1 MKITDELLD
10 KIRSKFRENCPLMF
24 DIFRTLFPTDADE
37 ECKRKELSI
46 VHALSLLVS
55 LRNKTKRN
63 DVKLFFSILLT
74 SMGVGFRLMNL
85 LSRMNL
91 TLHATVL
98 NDFFDKFVERKMT
111 EIKSLTPSETPLI
124 FLLDNINMY
133 RGVKKYFRL
142 FKVIGPK
149 MWNFTGRGMMIP
161 QVEGIK
167 DLFLKPETST
177 KIQQDVF
184 SLTCN
189 EIFIE
194 GNKQHLKL
202 WEDWLQY
209 YLLSMIDISLNRTP
223 TKKLLKDMSEKEFND
238 WLSRADIGG
247 GDSHFKIELPK
258 PEKLLDD
265 TASDLKAKMFI
276 LPLSLENNATTTGTA
291 AILTEYA
298 NSFDIPCTDSKTF
311 FPFNEETSLILRNPE
326 NILSSSA

>member
-1 MKITDELLD
+1 
-10 KIRSKFRENCPLMF
+10 
-24 DIFRTLFPTDADE
+24 
-37 ECKRKELSI
+37 
-46 VHALSLLVS
+46 
-55 LRNKTKRN
+55 
-63 DVKLFFSILLT
+63 
-74 SMGVGFRLMNL
+74 
-85 LSRMNL
+85 
-91 TLHATVL
+91 
-98 NDFFDKFVERKMT
+98 
-111 EIKSLTPSETPLI
+111 
-124 FLLDNINMY
+124 
-133 RGVKKYFRL
+133 
-142 FKVIGPK
+142 

-161 QVEGIK
+161 HLEGLE

-177 KIQQDVF
+177 KSQQDVF

-194 GNKQHLKL
+194 GNKQYLKL

-223 TKKLLKDMSEKEFND
+223 TKKLLKDMSENKFND
-238 WLSRADIGG
+238 WLSRADSGG

-298 NSFDIPCTDSKTF
+298 NSFALTVKRF
-311 FPFNEETSLILRNPE
+311 FHLMKKSNSLILRNPE